1 MLKTKEQRL
10 RDLIKEGKTPKE
22 IIEIVPNTKDYD
34 VYNLKWRMKKAAKAT
49 ALHMLQNKK
58 KRGAK
63 RVIKSFISARSTK
76 AMKVVLKKY
85 AATTDATPAPA
96 PALTPNQ
103 IQIGG
108 EHYKKMDIQ
117 PWDAIHS
124 WDLGFFSGNAV
135 KYIARHR
142 DKGGVED
149 LKKARHYLDKL
160 ISFTEKNK

>member
-1 MLKTKEQRL
+1 MKKLSIAAKIRK
-10 RDLIKEGKTPKE
+10 LIAAGKTTAQ
-22 IIEIVPNTKDYD
+22 IRKDVVNASAQS
-34 VYNLKWRMKKAAKAT
+34 VYQERHKMKKKE
-49 ALHMLQNKK
+49 
-58 KRGAK
+58 KRSAK

-85 AATTDATPAPA
+85 AATTDVIP

-160 ISFTEKNK
+160 IELNGTGK

>member
-63 RVIKSFISARSTK
+63 RVV
-76 AMKVVLKKY
+76 KVVKKHLAALKKY

>member
-1 MLKTKEQRL
+1 MKKLSIAAKIRK
-10 RDLIKEGKTPKE
+10 LIAAGKTTAQ
-22 IIEIVPNTKDYD
+22 IRKDVVNASAQS
-34 VYNLKWRMKKAAKAT
+34 VYQERHNMKKKEKRSAKRAAK
-49 ALHMLQNKK
+49 
-58 KRGAK
+58 
-63 RVIKSFISARSTK
+63 I
-76 AMKVVLKKY
+76 VVLKKY
-85 AATTDATPAPA
+85 AATTDVIP

-160 ISFTEKNK
+160 IELNGTDK

>member
-1 MLKTKEQRL
+1 MKKLSRAAKIRK
-10 RDLIKEGKTPKE
+10 LIAAGKTTAQ
-22 IIEIVPNTKDYD
+22 IRKDVVGVSAQS
-34 VYNLKWRMKKAAKAT
+34 VYQERHKMKKKE
-49 ALHMLQNKK
+49 
-58 KRGAK
+58 KRSAK

-160 ISFTEKNK
+160 ISFTGKNK

>member
-1 MLKTKEQRL
+1 MKKLSTAAKIRKL
-10 RDLIKEGKTPKE
+10 LAEGKTTAQ
-22 IIEIVPNTKDYD
+22 ICKDVVNASAQS
-34 VYNLKWRMKKAAKAT
+34 VYQER
-49 ALHMLQNKK
+49 HRIKK
-58 KRGAK
+58 KEK
-63 RVIKSFISARSTK
+63 RVV
-76 AMKVVLKKY
+76 KVVKTALKKY
-85 AATTDATPAPA
+85 AATTDVTPPALTPA

-108 EHYKKMDIQ
+108 EHYKKMGVQ

-142 DKGGVED
+142 DKGGIED